1 MFKFLFG
8 KSKTEVEQASPVASN
23 IRARENVRAA
33 RQNDTMTTLD
43 MLRKQEADLEKKI
56 GVLETQMANYG
67 QAALTAN
74 AAGKKEMAKMN
85 LTRKLTAQKQVETF
99 NGMLLRLTEQ
109 RMALEMGSMTNGV
122 LDAMDIA
129 KTTMK
134 TQQTAWSADK
144 VADLTDDLH
153 EVMDNAAEVSDLLRA
168 PLSTGPSETDL
179 DEEMARLTEEAMGA
193 SITRVEKPAA
203 AAPAPAPARPIVMP
217 SLPAAPTNSPVI
229 AGAAGGAGAAARN
242 MDDELAALEAAM

>member
-8 KSKTEVEQASPVASN
+8 KSKAEVEQVSPVASN

-56 GVLETQMANYG
+56 GVLETQIANYG

-74 AAGKKEMAKMN
+74 AAGKKEVAKMN

-134 TQQTAWSADK
+134 TQQETWSADK

-153 EVMDNAAEVSDLLRA
+153 EVMDNQAEVSDLLRA

-179 DEEMARLTEEAMGA
+179 DEEMARLSEEAMGA
-193 SITRVEKPAA
+193 AMTSVSSKAV
-203 AAPAPAPARPIVMP
+203 APAPAPAVAIVMP

-229 AGAAGGAGAAARN
+229 AGRAAGGAGAART

>member
-8 KSKTEVEQASPVASN
+8 KNKVEVDPVASN
-23 IRARENVRAA
+23 IRARENVRAV
-33 RQNDTMTTLD
+33 RQNDTMTTLE

-74 AAGKKEMAKMN
+74 AAGKKEVAKMN
-85 LTRKLTAQKQVETF
+85 LTRKLATQKQVETF

-134 TQQTAWSADK
+134 SQQTAWSADK

-179 DEEMARLTEEAMGA
+179 EEEMARLSEEAMGA
-193 SITRVEKPAA
+193 AMTTVSSKTVV
-203 AAPAPAPARPIVMP
+203 APAPAAIVMP
-217 SLPAAPTNSPVI
+217 SLPAAPTNSPMI
-229 AGAAGGAGAAARN
+229 ASRAN
-242 MDDELAALEAAM
+242 MDVELAALEAAM